1 MIVTSMRP
9 LRFIGDS
16 LDVLRELPEEVKDE
30 VGFALERVQRG
41 KMPEKRQAPEGYC
54 TGRAGDC
61 F

>member
-1 MIVTSMRP
+1 MRP

-30 VGFALERVQRG
+30 VGFALERV
-41 KMPEKRQAPEGYC
+41 PEGQDAGKRQAPEGYC